1 MIVDDSTFMRK
12 ILADI
17 LREDKDIIVVG
28 EAKNGKEALEKIPL
42 LKPDVITLDVEMPI
56 MNGITT
62 LKNIVKKYNIP
73 TVMISSLTMEGANLT
88 LNALEEGAVDFISKP
103 KNIFNLS
110 GEKIKLEIIDKVRI
124 ASKSNMYSKYTKPY
138 IPKSSN
144 TRLTKRGLKEKEFE
158 YIVAIGTSTG
168 GPRALQSVL
177 PLLPKNINGAIVVVQ
192 HMPPK
197 FTKSLADRLNTL
209 TEIKVKEGKEGE
221 ILKKGCC
228 YIAPGDFHMKVV
240 NKENKY
246 ILELS
251 KEEPIKGL
259 RPAVDILMESVA
271 RLDGLKKIGIIMTGM
286 GSDGSNGIVQIKK
299 SNGYTIAQDEESSVV
314 FGMPRLA
321 IETGYIDKVV
331 PLNNIAHEIMGIMGV

>member
-110 GEKIKLEIIDKVRI
+110 GEK
-124 ASKSNMYSKYTKPY
+124 
-138 IPKSSN
+138 
-144 TRLTKRGLKEKEFE
+144 
-158 YIVAIGTSTG
+158 
-168 GPRALQSVL
+168 
-177 PLLPKNINGAIVVVQ
+177 
-192 HMPPK
+192 
-197 FTKSLADRLNTL
+197 
-209 TEIKVKEGKEGE
+209 
-221 ILKKGCC
+221 
-228 YIAPGDFHMKVV
+228 
-240 NKENKY
+240 
-246 ILELS
+246 
-251 KEEPIKGL
+251 
-259 RPAVDILMESVA
+259 
-271 RLDGLKKIGIIMTGM
+271 
-286 GSDGSNGIVQIKK
+286 
-299 SNGYTIAQDEESSVV
+299 
-314 FGMPRLA
+314 
-321 IETGYIDKVV
+321 
-331 PLNNIAHEIMGIMGV
+331 